1 MSMKFGFTI
10 LLLTSGLFR
19 SIFCYAQNQSHEEF
33 LEDSIKI
40 ARPKPIRPQFKFDTR
55 TTVYENQKLNMFG
68 YDAGILIK
76 DKLRLT
82 VGYYRID
89 DELPKHTEVN
99 SVEMKQTI
107 YVRCGTINSELM
119 YLKKRF
125 FSLGFPLEIGLG
137 HYRLKKISVIDGIES
152 GRLEGVVAFSNFGL
166 AGTFTPIRWFGLK
179 AMVGY
184 RKAILTSNKQFDFNG
199 IFSSIGLNLDLHEII
214 RDFKMYKLQ
223 KHYHKPN
230 FRRLES
236 FTDLMI
242 D

>member
-1 MSMKFGFTI
+1 MKFRLTI
-10 LLLTSGLFR
+10 LFFILGFFINAFSF
-19 SIFCYAQNQSHEEF
+19 AQDERGKKF

-68 YDAGILIK
+68 YDAGILVR

-82 VGYYRID
+82 IGYYRID
-89 DELPKHTEVN
+89 DELPQHTELN
-99 SVEMKQTI
+99 SLEMKQTI
-107 YVRCGTINSELM
+107 YVRCGTINSELV

-137 HYRLKKISVIDGIES
+137 YYRLKQFSVLDGMEFA
-152 GRLEGVVAFSNFGL
+152 RLEGAVAFSNFGL

-184 RKAILTSNKQFDFNG
+184 RKAILSSNKQFDFNG
-199 IFSSIGLNLDLHEII
+199 VFSSIGLNLDVQEII
-214 RDFKMYKLQ
+214 RDFKMYRLQ
-223 KHYHKPN
+223 KRYHKPN